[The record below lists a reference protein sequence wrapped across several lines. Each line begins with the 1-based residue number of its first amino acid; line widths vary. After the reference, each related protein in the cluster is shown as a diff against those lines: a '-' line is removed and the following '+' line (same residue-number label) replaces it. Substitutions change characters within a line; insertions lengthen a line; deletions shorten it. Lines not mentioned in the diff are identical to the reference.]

1 MRSIRN
7 RFRNAY
13 YRARGHYPVVL
24 NGAHFKVDPY
34 HINFWREAASA
45 RWEPRTFPI
54 LRRFTSPETLYCD
67 IGAWIGP
74 TVIYAARRCRKVIC
88 FEPDPMAYRYL
99 RWNIELNGLANVS
112 SFSVA
117 LSDRIAVQAMASF
130 SGELGDSATSLL
142 ADRHKGVAGPS
153 VDALTIDWRTFS
165 TAANP
170 GRIDFMKMDI
180 EGGEFAFLPQLESY
194 LAEHKPVL
202 FLSTHAP
209 FLPEDRRAAAMASL
223 ARIVSVYKTCL
234 DESLR
239 AVDPASLTTADAANR
254 FRSYIFTA

>member
-1 MRSIRN
+1 MHSIRN

-13 YRARGHYPVVL
+13 YRARGHYPAVL
-24 NGAHFKVDPY
+24 GGEPFKVDPY
-34 HINFWREAASA
+34 HINFWKEAASA
-45 RWEPRTFPI
+45 RWEPQTFPI
-54 LRRFTSPETLYCD
+54 LSRFATPRTLYCD

-74 TVIYAARRCRKVIC
+74 TVIYAARRCKKVIC
-88 FEPDPMAYRYL
+88 FEPDPVAYRFL
-99 RWNIELNGLANVS
+99 RWNIDLNSLANVS

-117 LSDRIAVQAMASF
+117 LSDRIAVQPMASF

-142 ADRHKGVAGPS
+142 TDRHKSAAGPT

-165 TAANP
+165 AAANL
-170 GRIDFMKMDI
+170 GKIDFMKMDI

-209 FLPEDRRAAAMASL
+209 FLPEESRAAAMASL

-239 AVDPASLTTADAANR
+239 PVDFLYLATPEAAGR
-254 FRSYIFTA
+254 FQSYIFTD

>member
-24 NGAHFKVDPY
+24 GGAQFQVDPY
-34 HINFWREAASA
+34 HINFWKEASSA
-45 RWEPRTFPI
+45 RWEPQTFPI
-54 LRRFTSPETLYCD
+54 LHRFTTPQTLYCD

-74 TVIYAARRCRKVIC
+74 TVIYAARRCKRVIC
-88 FEPDPMAYRYL
+88 FEPDPVAYRFL
-99 RWNIELNGLANVS
+99 RWNIELNKLANVS

-117 LSDRIAVQAMASF
+117 LSDRISVQPMTSF

-142 ADRHKGVAGPS
+142 TDRHKGAAGPS

-180 EGGEFAFLPQLESY
+180 EGGEFNFLPQLESY
-194 LAEHKPVL
+194 IAEYKPVL

-209 FLPEDRRAAAMASL
+209 FLPEAQREAAMASI
-223 ARIVSVYKTCL
+223 ARIVSVYRTCL

-239 AVDPASLTTADAANR
+239 PVDLSYLATADAANR
-254 FRSYIFTA
+254 FRSYIFTD